1 MNIYHFAS
9 NYLQD
14 VKNKFFEILE
24 NYYTKNEL
32 VIIFQRILEHFNY
45 SFSDNNIYF
54 NQSELILLSEYIQQL
69 IDKKPLA
76 YILGYTYFYKYKFFV
91 NSDVLIPRPE
101 TEELVEYVSQQI
113 KSLNKSAIKI
123 IDIGTGS
130 GCIAIT
136 LKKLLPDA
144 EITAIDISPNAI
156 KLANKNADYHQVKIQ
171 LKQMDIMKEELNEHY
186 DVIVSNPPYIPFED
200 KENIDDI
207 VKKYEPSIALFSNTP
222 TEFYQRIFDVAKNR
236 LTCNGRII
244 LEVNQNYASD
254 ILSLANQY
262 EYLSHSKIIKDIS
275 GNDRI
280 IDVMR
285 K

>member
-1 MNIYHFAS
+1 MS
-9 NYLQD
+9 
-14 VKNKFFEILE
+14 
-24 NYYTKNEL
+24 
-32 VIIFQRILEHFNY
+32 IIFQRILEHLNY
-45 SFSDNNIYF
+45 SIFDKNIYL
-54 NQSELILLSEYIQQL
+54 NQSELILISEYIQQL
-69 IDKKPLA
+69 LDKKP
-76 YILGYTYFYKYKFFV
+76 FV

-101 TEELVEYVSQQI
+101 TGELVEYVNQQI

-156 KLANKNADYHQVKIQ
+156 RVANKNTDYHQVKIQ
-171 LKQMDIMKEELNEHY
+171 LKQMDVMKEELNECY

-222 TEFYQRIFDVAKNR
+222 TEFYQRIFDIAKNN
-236 LTCNGRII
+236 LTSNGRII
-244 LEVNQNYASD
+244 LEINQNYFV
-254 ILSLANQY
+254 NP
-262 EYLSHSKIIKDIS
+262 KIIKDIS